1 MSEETQ
7 RALSTL
13 KRRRGVTKASVTRL
27 STRLKDLETDIS
39 RPGTIDHARRMQQ
52 KLDALDGEFRSHHQ
66 SIVDLVDNEEALTG
80 EQSTLDEHDDLIA
93 DLSVR
98 VNQLIAACTCS
109 DSAPRKLA
117 TRRLAHVGKSLSN
130 ISTSIRKLSG
140 DASEAHVL
148 RQYDEQLIDLKK
160 ELSETRNS
168 LLTLELDDT
177 DDLNSELAHLE
188 KGVFDSSVE
197 IKQKLSSF
205 SPTPVD
211 SSTPV
216 SDYTG
221 VKLPKL
227 DVPTFDGNIL
237 NWRSFWEQFR
247 VSVHDRKTLS
257 NSEKLVYLQQS
268 LKGGS
273 AKNIIEGLSHTG
285 DHYSEAVK
293 CLQTRFDR
301 PRLIHQTHV
310 RMISEAPALKDGS
323 NKELR
328 RLHDTAQQHLCALK
342 SMGHEPPGPFITS
355 LLELKL
361 DTETMFE
368 WQRHSQESTDV
379 PHFTRL
385 LEFLNLRAQA
395 SETCASSHKSSH
407 KAGNR
412 HPNPPKPVASFAAN
426 TSDSS
431 NNCVLCTT
439 TKHPL

>member
-13 KRRRGVTKASVTRL
+13 KRRRGVSKASVTRL

-52 KLDALDGEFRSHHQ
+52 KLDTLDGEFQSHHQ
-66 SIVDLVDNEEALTG
+66 GIVDLIDNEEALTG

-93 DLSVR
+93 DLSVH

-117 TRRLAHVGKSLSN
+117 TRRLAHVGKSLLN
-130 ISTSIRKLSG
+130 ISTSIRKLGG

-168 LLTLELDDT
+168 LLTLELDDM

-188 KGVFDSSVE
+188 KDVFDSSVE

-247 VSVHDRKTLS
+247 VPCV
-257 NSEKLVYLQQS
+257 
-268 LKGGS
+268 
-273 AKNIIEGLSHTG
+273 
-285 DHYSEAVK
+285 
-293 CLQTRFDR
+293 
-301 PRLIHQTHV
+301 
-310 RMISEAPALKDGS
+310 
-323 NKELR
+323 
-328 RLHDTAQQHLCALK
+328 CA
-342 SMGHEPPGPFITS
+342 
-355 LLELKL
+355 
-361 DTETMFE
+361 
-368 WQRHSQESTDV
+368 
-379 PHFTRL
+379 
-385 LEFLNLRAQA
+385 
-395 SETCASSHKSSH
+395 
-407 KAGNR
+407 
-412 HPNPPKPVASFAAN
+412 
-426 TSDSS
+426 
-431 NNCVLCTT
+431 
-439 TKHPL
+439 